1 MAMRN
6 IHNLITDAFKEIRKP
21 EENYEIH
28 VGSSNR
34 FTSVYIAGRDNSNGV
49 MNLYLAHDSAGRL
62 TNLDGNNSLFSN
74 DEWWRI
80 FSIFEDQIYDE
91 DEDE

>member
-1 MAMRN
+1 MKN
-6 IHNLITDAFKEIRKP
+6 IHNLITDVFKEIRKP

-28 VGSSNR
+28 VASNNR

-49 MNLYLAHDSAGRL
+49 MNLYLIQDSAGHL
-62 TNLDGNNSLFSN
+62 TDLDGNNSLFSN
-74 DEWWRI
+74 SDWLRI

-91 DEDE
+91 D